1 MKRLFLNA
9 FIFLFIL
16 ILWQVAT
23 SKGWVN
29 TYILPAPF
37 KVASA
42 FSASYRDGELGRSLI
57 ASLGRVG
64 MGFSFAFILACPLGL
79 VIGRVSWVR
88 KIFLPPL
95 NFLRPIPPIA
105 WIPLAILWLGLGNG
119 PAYFL
124 TTLAAF
130 FPILINTIA
139 GVEQVSFQHLQAARC
154 FGTKSFGIYRHVII
168 PSALPYIISGCRTGF
183 GFAWMAVV
191 AAEMIAARSGLG
203 QLIFNAQDLLRLDR
217 VIMGM
222 MVIGA
227 IGLMVDYL
235 FLRLRNIFLRWE

>member
-1 MKRLFLNA
+1 MKRLFLNIL
-9 FIFLFIL
+9 IFTFIL
-16 ILWQVAT
+16 ILWHFAT

-29 TYILPAPF
+29 TYILPSPQ

-42 FSASYRDGELGRSLI
+42 FFSSYQNGELSRSI
-57 ASLGRVG
+57 FASLWRVG
-64 MGFSFAFILACPLGL
+64 IGFSLAFLLAYPLGL

-88 KIFLPPL
+88 KVFLPPL

-154 FGTKSFGIYRHVII
+154 FGTKTLGIYRHVII

-217 VIMGM
+217 VLMGM

-227 IGLMVDYL
+227 IGLIVDYF
-235 FLRLRNIFLRWE
+235 FLKLRNNFLRWE